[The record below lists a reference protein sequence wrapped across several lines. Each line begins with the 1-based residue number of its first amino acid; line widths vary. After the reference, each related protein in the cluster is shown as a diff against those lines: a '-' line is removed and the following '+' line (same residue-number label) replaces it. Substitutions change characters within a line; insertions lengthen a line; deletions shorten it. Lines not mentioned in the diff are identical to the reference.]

1 MSFGN
6 CSIKKLFKF
15 QDNAVHFIS
24 FITVHGRPEVL
35 CKNGIVKNFAG
46 KHLCQGLF
54 FNKVAGLR
62 PAILL
67 KQRLWHQC
75 FPVNVTKFLR
85 MPFFTEHLW
94 WLLLKAADN
103 HKIIT
108 QTHALASKNVCKNL
122 TQKKKHF
129 ICSSSILF
137 HTFLQLFYPT
147 IRKFD
152 VCLIKIFSK

>member
-1 MSFGN
+1 MDSLYLERTGDQRICLGQGKDCKKLKLMSFGN

-62 PAILL
+62 PATLL
-67 KQRLWHQC
+67 K
-75 FPVNVTKFLR
+75 
-85 MPFFTEHLW
+85 
-94 WLLLKAADN
+94 
-103 HKIIT
+103 
-108 QTHALASKNVCKNL
+108 
-122 TQKKKHF
+122 
-129 ICSSSILF
+129 
-137 HTFLQLFYPT
+137 
-147 IRKFD
+147 
-152 VCLIKIFSK
+152 